1 MELLNRRVQIW
12 ECGNSDILFTKD
24 TKMVLG
30 GSSSSWWKLAFLLPR
45 AARTGHSAVVPWLYH
60 GHTVKTQ
67 EGKKYEIEA
76 H

>member
-1 MELLNRRVQIW
+1 
-12 ECGNSDILFTKD
+12 
-24 TKMVLG
+24 MVLG

-45 AARTGHSAVVPWLYH
+45 AARAGHSAVVPWLYH